1 MVQHEGWAAIGAE
14 ARSLL
19 VQFFDY
25 DREGPRDGRVLA
37 RVESEAAI
45 REKVVFRGLRQ
56 DRVPGYLTLPAHGSP
71 PYPCILLAHGMG
83 GSKEEWL
90 EPGSDDARIF
100 QELISQGFALFALD
114 GPYQGERTFEIDF
127 ESIYSYMRPNI
138 YREMIV
144 QWTVEYRMA
153 VDCLSGR
160 PEVDD
165 DRIGVLGY
173 SLGGVMAYCLA
184 GVDPRIEVAVIGST
198 APLSRHYLNRI
209 GWDETALVQ
218 MIPIAP
224 QTFAP
229 AIENTSFLML
239 NGRDDPYGTVEGAQ
253 ALYELL
259 GSPTKE
265 LVLFD
270 SGHSLPSDHI
280 PKVVDWFSR
289 HLK

>member
-1 MVQHEGWAAIGAE
+1 MVQHEGRAAIGAE

-25 DREGPRDGRVLA
+25 DREGPWDGRVLA

-90 EPGSDDARIF
+90 EPGSDDARTS
-100 QELISQGFALFALD
+100 QELVSQGVALFALD
-114 GPYQGERTFEIDF
+114 GPYQGERTSEIDF

-153 VDCLSGR
+153 IDYLSGR
-160 PEVDD
+160 PDVDD
-165 DRIGVLGY
+165 ARIGVLGY
-173 SLGGVMAYCLA
+173 SLGGVMGYCLA
-184 GVDPRIEVAVIGST
+184 GVDPRIKVAVIAST

-209 GWDETALVQ
+209 GWDEAALVQ
-218 MIPIAP
+218 LMPIAP

-229 AIENTSFLML
+229 AIKSTCFLML
-239 NGRDDPYGTVEGAQ
+239 NGKDDPLATVEGVQ
-253 ALYELL
+253 ALYELVS
-259 GSPTKE
+259 SPTKE
-265 LVLFD
+265 LMFFD
-270 SGHSLPSDHI
+270 SGHMLPADHI
-280 PKVVDWFSR
+280 PKVIEWFTR
-289 HLK
+289 HL

>member
-1 MVQHEGWAAIGAE
+1 
-14 ARSLL
+14 
-19 VQFFDY
+19 
-25 DREGPRDGRVLA
+25 
-37 RVESEAAI
+37 
-45 REKVVFRGLRQ
+45 
-56 DRVPGYLTLPAHGSP
+56 
-71 PYPCILLAHGMG
+71 
-83 GSKEEWL
+83 
-90 EPGSDDARIF
+90 
-100 QELISQGFALFALD
+100 
-114 GPYQGERTFEIDF
+114 
-127 ESIYSYMRPNI
+127 
-138 YREMIV
+138 MIV

-153 VDCLSGR
+153 MDYLKSR
-160 PEVDD
+160 PEVDSA
-165 DRIGVLGY
+165 RIGILGY
-173 SLGGVMAYCLA
+173 SLGGVMGYCLA
-184 GVDPRIEVAVIGST
+184 GVDPRIRAAVIAST

-229 AIENTSFLML
+229 TIKNTSFLML
-239 NGRDDPYGTVEGAQ
+239 NGRDDPYGTVDGVQ